1 MRFIRELFCKHYY
14 EIIKDRFNDSG
25 KRMLNHYGYYTK
37 KSKCILCGKIKEHD

>member
-14 EIIKDRFNDSG
+14 EIIEDKYTDAG

>member
-14 EIIKDRFNDSG
+14 EVIEDKYADAG

-37 KSKCILCGKIKEHD
+37 VSKCALCGKIKEHD